1 LYNRG
6 VGSSPADDTSKVW
19 WAQAEFIAALVEGL
33 RDRPADTGYATALRR
48 VLEFMRRHG
57 TDSKT
62 GIWYDTVT
70 ADGTPKSKGLAHSW
84 KANYHDVRGLG
95 RFVER
100 FGVRPK

>member
-1 LYNRG
+1 MPSLP
-6 VGSSPADDTSKVW
+6 S
-19 WAQAEFIAALVEGL
+19 AEARVSALTYHPKKG
-33 RDRPADTGYATALRR
+33 AGYAAALRR

-57 TDSKT
+57 TDPKT

-70 ADGTPKSKGLAHSW
+70 ADGMPKSTGLAHSW

-100 FGVRPK
+100 FGERPKKARM